1 MIQRGR
7 ELEISSIQERGQSP
21 PIMPPEEFHMQN
33 TNANL
38 TGTSRE
44 EAVEWTK
51 QKARNFNSLGFCF
64 LQKKQKASSAT
75 DSPLCDLGQVASPLC
90 ASVSSSAKWGQ
101 YVIYLPQRGGMR
113 VKKMKLQIFILGCQ
127 EGTTSEPLNCWDVW
141 KSTNNPFTT
150 WLEVY

>member
-1 MIQRGR
+1 
-7 ELEISSIQERGQSP
+7 
-21 PIMPPEEFHMQN
+21 MQN

-44 EAVEWTK
+44 EAPWNGK
-51 QKARNFNSLGFCF
+51 KPKARNFNRPGFCF
-64 LQKKQKASSAT
+64 LLKKQTAT

-113 VKKMKLQIFILGCQ
+113 IKKMKLQIFIPGCY
-127 EGTTSEPLNCWDVW
+127 EGATSEPLNCWDVRN
-141 KSTNNPFTT
+141 STNNPFTT
-150 WLEVY
+150 WLESCYKCFAEYKDK